1 MEVRTMVPA
10 FPEKFIAAD
19 EATRSQYFAK
29 IKSEGELAAM
39 RWLVNGK

>member
-1 MEVRTMVPA
+1 MVPA